1 MDSNLIFSIIIAI
14 ILTLVAIE
22 WDESF
27 LLFLIGF
34 MAVAI
39 AVNLDTAFS
48 ISTTTY
54 QGFGQLIQLFYI
66 FVGIF
71 AFVKTYFT
79 AKEHG
84 FSLQRLYHDNGKR

>member
-1 MDSNLIFSIIIAI
+1 MDSNLIFSILFAV
-14 ILTLVAIE
+14 ILTIIVIE

-27 LLFLIGF
+27 ILFLIGF
-34 MAVAI
+34 MAVGLAI
-39 AVNLDTAFS
+39 NLNLAFT

-54 QGFGQLIQLFYI
+54 QGFGQLIQLFYA

-79 AKEHG
+79 AKESG
-84 FSLQRLYHDNGKR
+84 FSLQRLSHGKR

>member
-1 MDSNLIFSIIIAI
+1 MDTNIIFAI
-14 ILTLVAIE
+14 IFAVILTIIAIE

-27 LLFLIGF
+27 VLILIGF
-34 MAVAI
+34 MALAI
-39 AVNLDTAFS
+39 SINLETVFS
-48 ISTTTY
+48 IYTETY
-54 QGFGQLIQLFYI
+54 QGFGQLIQLFYA

-84 FSLQRLYHDNGKR
+84 FSLRRKTNE